1 MFVKIDLSI
10 VSASK
15 SSINKNAPKI
25 INIKEKTK
33 DSWITK
39 RIIPSIKKIAP
50 ERR

>member
-1 MFVKIDLSI
+1 M

-15 SSINKNAPKI
+15 SSMNKNAPTI
-25 INIKEKTK
+25 ININPKIRDLPKTR
-33 DSWITK
+33 